1 MVVRLFFALF
11 VYSISILEINAT
23 STITFLH
30 GENTEVSLKDAV
42 HPRALE
48 YIPKFE
54 YLTSTV
60 FHVAKSDFHFYLL
73 CVNSKEYYF
82 WFEDSP
88 LHVEID
94 LSEAEINSS
103 NVLVISKSNWLSGNI
118 ASNNSTLVKLNE
130 VDLLYNNALDSLLNL
145 ASTDAQYRSTMDF
158 NTIVWDSRSAK
169 RLYNLAVEEFSYQI
183 DERLF
188 HFSPEYHLYWQFMYS
203 LYYQYYHTNSFKG
216 QTKSEIKSTIL
227 TDFSYPESKVLM
239 FYHFFNNGLTF
250 NELKENHE
258 LFKSEL
264 TLRQQKMA
272 EALLQRQVVK
282 EMSGTPKI
290 DFLFGIDIDGAMEGY
305 FARDSSEKKNVL
317 VFWSIWDS
325 KMKTE
330 FNLLV
335 DLKRDYEEHY
345 SFIHICIDAYET
357 PERTKSLI
365 YQNKVGGF
373 HLLPEQA
380 NAFRKS
386 NLRRDL
392 KIRDFPFYVIT
403 DNSGKV
409 IETEHI
415 PLEVSKRLTNKI
427 KEVSTKK

>member
-1 MVVRLFFALF
+1 MVFKFLCGLLFLIVSAFNCDATTVHVLHDEGSKVRLQDPSYANTLFFA
-11 VYSISILEINAT
+11 
-23 STITFLH
+23 
-30 GENTEVSLKDAV
+30 
-42 HPRALE
+42 
-48 YIPKFE
+48 PKFE
-54 YLTSTV
+54 YPGKTIFEL
-60 FHVAKSDFHFYLL
+60 KGKDINFYSL
-73 CVNSKEYYF
+73 SISSEEYYF
-82 WFEDSP
+82 WFEKSSGNI
-88 LHVEID
+88 EID
-94 LSEAEINSS
+94 LSGSGSS
-103 NVLVISKSNWLSGNI
+103 NFILIAKSNWHLGKLES
-118 ASNNSTLVKLNE
+118 NSTSLNQLNE
-130 VDLLYNNALDSLLNL
+130 FDMLYKNALDSLMYL
-145 ASTDAQYRSTMDF
+145 ADNEEKFRAEKDFSTV
-158 NTIVWDSRSAK
+158 VWDSRSAK
-169 RLYNLAVEEFSYQI
+169 RLYNLAVEKFTYQV
-183 DERLF
+183 DEKWV
-188 HFSPEYHLYWQFMYS
+188 HFAPAYTHYWQLMYK
-203 LYYQYYHTNSFKG
+203 LYYQYFHTNAFKG
-216 QTKSEIKSTIL
+216 LKKYEIKSQIEE
-227 TDFSYPESKVLM
+227 DFNYPESKLLV
-239 FYHFFNNGLTF
+239 FHHFFREGL
-250 NELKENHE
+250 NSIDLKENYE
-258 LFKSEL
+258 LLEDEL
-264 TLRQQKMA
+264 DERETNLA
-272 EALLQRQVVK
+272 EAFIQNQAVK
-282 EMSGTPKI
+282 ELSYTRKI